1 MKIVVITIILTLRWA
16 KINLVDE
23 NIVIIDEG
31 NENDDDALINCN
43 WFSITERLR
52 SIVNGYPA
60 FDYYDNPAIK

>member
-31 NENDDDALINCN
+31 NENDDDALINATG
-43 WFSITERLR
+43 SV
-52 SIVNGYPA
+52 SPSV
-60 FDYYDNPAIK
+60 

>member
-1 MKIVVITIILTLRWA
+1 MITIILTIILTLRWA

-31 NENDDDALINCN
+31 NENGDDALVNCN
-43 WFSITERLR
+43 WFSIDGRLR